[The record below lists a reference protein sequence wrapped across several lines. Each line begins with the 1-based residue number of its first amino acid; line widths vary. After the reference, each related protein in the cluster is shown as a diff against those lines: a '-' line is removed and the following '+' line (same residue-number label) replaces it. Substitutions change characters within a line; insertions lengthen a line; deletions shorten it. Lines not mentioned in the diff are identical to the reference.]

1 MDHPHAFLCVMR
13 KNTLKG
19 QYVKKVQML
28 LAEVEGL
35 RYETA
40 NNKGANVPKDIDW
53 LKKIVSLI

>member
-1 MDHPHAFLCVMR
+1 MR